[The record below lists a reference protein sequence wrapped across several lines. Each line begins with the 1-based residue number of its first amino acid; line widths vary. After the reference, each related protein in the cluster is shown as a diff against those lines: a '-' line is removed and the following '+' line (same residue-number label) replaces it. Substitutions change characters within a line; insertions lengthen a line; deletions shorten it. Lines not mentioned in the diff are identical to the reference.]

1 MEKLKHLLASRKF
14 WAAVV
19 GLGMIVL
26 KAYRP
31 EFPLDEDQITS
42 LVVVLVGYMLGV
54 AVEDA
59 GLPRPRNI
67 SILRH
72 APAQTKPPKESGQE

>member
-1 MEKLKHLLASRKF
+1 MEKFKHLLASRKF

-59 GLPRPRNI
+59 GLPRARGI
-67 SILRH
+67 TILRRRDL
-72 APAQTKPPKESGQE
+72 PPENGNQ

>member
-14 WAAVV
+14 WAAMV

-31 EFPLDEDQITS
+31 EFPLEEDQITS

-59 GLPRPRNI
+59 GLPRARSISVFRQSGAAAPR
-67 SILRH
+67 SD
-72 APAQTKPPKESGQE
+72 AGSKE

>member
-1 MEKLKHLLASRKF
+1 MDKLKLLLASRKF

-31 EFPLDEDQITS
+31 EFPLDENQITS

-59 GLPRPRNI
+59 GLPRAR
-67 SILRH
+67 SMSLFRHGTALRE
-72 APAQTKPPKESGQE
+72 KGKEQ

>member
-1 MEKLKHLLASRKF
+1 MEKLKQLLASRKF

-59 GLPRPRNI
+59 GLPRARTM
-67 SILRH
+67 SLLRH
-72 APAQTKPPKESGQE
+72 SAVLREKGKEQ